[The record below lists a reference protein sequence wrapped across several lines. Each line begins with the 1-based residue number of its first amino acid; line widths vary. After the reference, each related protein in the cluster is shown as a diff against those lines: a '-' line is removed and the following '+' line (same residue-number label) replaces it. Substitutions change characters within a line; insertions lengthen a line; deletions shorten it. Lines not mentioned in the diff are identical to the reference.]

1 MTKRMWVAFLVVGLA
16 ACQGVITE
24 PGGGAGTGGATSG
37 VGGAGAVDTTKDAL
51 VPSPRLV
58 RLSHE
63 QWENSVADLFG
74 YAEPTGKSESFPAD
88 PQTSGF
94 LFDNNGESL
103 QVVQALWTAYQR
115 AAEEV
120 AADVVSSPTRLA
132 ALLPPDTGDSSARA
146 RSFIRTFGRRA
157 YRRPLVE
164 QEVDDLMAVYEAAP
178 VNNSTAP
185 AFEAGIEQVISA
197 FLQSPFFLYRIE
209 SSTKKDASGA
219 IRLTGYEQA
228 SRLSYLLTDSMPDDA
243 LLDAAEQGE
252 LDKVAGVEAQARRLL
267 KTPRAEKTVTRFFQ
281 AFLDVNKWSKINP
294 LPNQFPDA
302 PSGFADLARQENEK
316 FIQYLFGSGAG
327 YREVLTSNETFVNQ
341 DLAKLYGL
349 SGDFGPS
356 FEKVTLDSSQRR
368 GVFTQLG
375 FLAANATSVD
385 PDPIHRGAFL
395 ARRVACL
402 NLSAPP
408 DGVPPLPPAGDL
420 SNRQN
425 VEAHTEQP
433 DTVCA
438 GCHATMINP
447 LGFPFEHYDAVGKWR
462 TEDNG
467 HPIDT
472 ASKPLINGDP
482 TPVADALELADAF
495 AESQRTHE
503 CYTERWIEYAFN
515 RKGTEQDTG
524 VVRYLAEQSRGGV
537 GIEEMLVQ
545 LVTTRAFRSRSPEE
559 MP

>member
-1 MTKRMWVAFLVVGLA
+1 MTKRMVVAFLVIGLA

-24 PGGGAGTGGATSG
+24 PGGGDGAGGESSG
-37 VGGAGAVDTTKDAL
+37 GGAGAVDTTKNAL
-51 VPSPRLV
+51 LPSPRLV

-63 QWENSVADLFG
+63 QWENTVVDLFG

-120 AADVVSSPTRLA
+120 AADVVSSPSRLA
-132 ALLPPDTGDSSARA
+132 ALLPADTGDSSARA
-146 RSFIRTFGRRA
+146 RSFIETFGRRA
-157 YRRPLVE
+157 YRRPLTKA
-164 QEVDDLMAVYEAAP
+164 EVDDLMAVYDAAP
-178 VNNSTAP
+178 ANNSSTP
-185 AFEAGIEQVISA
+185 AFEAGIEQVIA
-197 FLQSPFFLYRIE
+197 ALLQSPFFLYRIE

-219 IRLTGYEQA
+219 IPLSGYEQA
-228 SRLSYLLTDSMPDDA
+228 SRLSFLLTNSMPDDA
-243 LLDAAEQGE
+243 LLDAAEQGK
-252 LDKVAGVEAQARRLL
+252 LAKASGVETEARRLL

-281 AFLDVNKWSKINP
+281 AFLDVGKWSKINP

-302 PSGFADLARQENEK
+302 PSGFADLARQENER
-316 FIQYLFGSGAG
+316 FIQYLFSSGAG

-349 SGDFGPS
+349 SGSFGES
-356 FEKVTLDSSQRR
+356 FERVTLDPTERR

-402 NLSAPP
+402 GLSAPP

-433 DTVCA
+433 GSNCA

-447 LGFPFEHYDAVGKWR
+447 LGFPFEHYDAIGKWR
-462 TEDNG
+462 TADNG

-472 ASKPLINGDP
+472 ATTPLINGEP
-482 TPVADALELADAF
+482 TPVADALELADEF
-495 AESQRTHE
+495 ADSQRTHE

-537 GIEEMLVQ
+537 GMEEMLVQ